1 MNSSQGA
8 KISGMALI
16 CAFLLCAFLLAG
28 CVTHSSSPLQNQY
41 GPAMA
46 ATRPPEGLAPNFWF
60 SSLAVHPSFAL
71 ATNWNLGAQVID
83 QRELSQPRRL
93 GGPNPMAAVGAVDR
107 YQKGQV
113 RALPETSLVAGGG
126 ESSN

>member
-1 MNSSQGA
+1 MNSSQAA
-8 KISGMALI
+8 KIPSMALS
-16 CAFLLCAFLLAG
+16 CAFLLCAFLAAG
-28 CVTHSSSPLQNQY
+28 CATQSSSPLQNQY
-41 GPAMA
+41 GPAAA
-46 ATRPPEGLAPNFWF
+46 ATRAPEGVAPDQWF

-113 RALPETSLVAGGG
+113 RALPETSLEAGGG